1 MIQRRDELE
10 KRRER
15 LTLAAS
21 AMASIHVAPT
31 APAPVAP
38 TAGATR
44 SQSPGAAGRVASPNP
59 SATAA
64 SPQKAAGA
72 TNGNGLQRMNFVV
85 NNGQFGIGT
94 VVQLDQENR
103 LTVGGFRTMPDGSVN
118 PSQKAGILVG
128 DVIDS
133 IAGENVA
140 TIDHIKKVLSGRKGN
155 VSFSVLRKKIN

>member
-1 MIQRRDELE
+1 MQRRDELE
-10 KRRER
+10 KRRDR

-38 TAGATR
+38 TAGSVTQTSTAR
-44 SQSPGAAGRVASPNP
+44 SASPGPGKA
-59 SATAA
+59 AA
-64 SPQKAAGA
+64 SPQKAGA
-72 TNGNGLQRMNFVV
+72 TTPGLQRMNFVV

-94 VVQLDQENR
+94 VVQLDADNR

-128 DVIDS
+128 DIIDA
-133 IAGENVA
+133 IAGENVT
-140 TIDHIKKVLSGRKGN
+140 TIEHIKRVLSGRKGN
-155 VSFSVLRKKIN
+155 VSFSVLRKK